1 MIASI
6 ALVAI
11 IAAFGTVLW
20 WKHVESKLVAETLES
35 YERLARESLA
45 TTKELSEKV
54 QRPWGDVPPEAVA
67 TDQISEID
75 AAWMSSP
82 DSIVPFDDDLA
93 VLSDDLEEL

>member
-11 IAAFGTVLW
+11 IASFGTVLW
-20 WKHVESKLVAETLES
+20 WKHAESKLIAETLES

-67 TDQISEID
+67 TDQITELD
-75 AAWMSSP
+75 TAWIQSP
-82 DSIVPFDDDLA
+82 ESIVPFDDDLA
-93 VLSDDLEEL
+93 VLGDDLEEL